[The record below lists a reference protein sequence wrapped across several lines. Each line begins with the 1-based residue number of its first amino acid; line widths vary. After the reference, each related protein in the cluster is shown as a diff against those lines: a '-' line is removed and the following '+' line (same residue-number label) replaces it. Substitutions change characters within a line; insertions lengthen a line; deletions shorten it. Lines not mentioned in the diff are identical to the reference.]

1 METPKD
7 SVPGEKEQRI
17 RKLTNLYYSRP
28 DVQKAIF
35 AFSSNREVVPRYF
48 EGFGKRPDSL
58 QYPGDVFELVKKGAT
73 SLHCSQELWQEPLS
87 LVTGM
92 NEKQLNELRTGWD
105 LLLDIDSKYLEY
117 SKILAKY
124 ALKVL
129 GFYGVKNVGIKFSGS
144 KGFHIIIPCK
154 AFPKEINGVKTSE
167 MFPVWPRIITK
178 FISEACKEDVAKEIY
193 CLSEDKEYG
202 SIMKYIKK
210 DKGSSVNLSGSN
222 IYKTELSN
230 KTIGD
235 RVYTTN
241 SSIQNNI
248 EIGLNHLKE
257 ETGSQQDVIP
267 DLVLV
272 SSRHLFRMPYSLHE
286 KTTLASVVVLP
297 EELKN
302 FQPHDADPLKV
313 KIRNFMPDS
322 KEGEAT
328 EILREALDW
337 YKNKNPDET
346 SSTLGVRKE
355 SDFKQVKISDFSD
368 ALLPPSI
375 KKILEGLSDGKKRGL
390 FILINF
396 FRSAGMDKEEFEK
409 RIYQWNDKNEVP
421 LSLGYIKTQ
430 ISWSYRNKVA
440 PPPNYDKDYYKGIG
454 IIPTDEELRYKNP
467 VNYMTRKSLQKNFR
481 NEENLKRT
489 QKEQKRQEKEE
500 KQNKHKIKDNF
511 KNNI

>member
-1 METPKD
+1 
-7 SVPGEKEQRI
+7 
-17 RKLTNLYYSRP
+17 
-28 DVQKAIF
+28 
-35 AFSSNREVVPRYF
+35 
-48 EGFGKRPDSL
+48 
-58 QYPGDVFELVKKGAT
+58 
-73 SLHCSQELWQEPLS
+73 
-87 LVTGM
+87 
-92 NEKQLNELRTGWD
+92 
-105 LLLDIDSKYLEY
+105 
-117 SKILAKY
+117 
-124 ALKVL
+124 
-129 GFYGVKNVGIKFSGS
+129 
-144 KGFHIIIPCK
+144 
-154 AFPKEINGVKTSE
+154 
-167 MFPVWPRIITK
+167 
-178 FISEACKEDVAKEIY
+178 
-193 CLSEDKEYG
+193 
-202 SIMKYIKK
+202 
-210 DKGSSVNLSGSN
+210 
-222 IYKTELSN
+222 
-230 KTIGD
+230 
-235 RVYTTN
+235 
-241 SSIQNNI
+241 
-248 EIGLNHLKE
+248 
-257 ETGSQQDVIP
+257 
-267 DLVLV
+267 
-272 SSRHLFRMPYSLHE
+272 MPYSLHE